1 MYKINLDITKKS
13 IKQIAVI
20 SAFATLLLAAMSSVP
35 VMNSFALS
43 LSGVIPS
50 LGSSDNNNNSI
61 STNDFLSCF
70 GVGTEC
76 TNVNVDDNSTTP

>member
-1 MYKINLDITKKS
+1 MK
-13 IKQIAVI
+13 
-20 SAFATLLLAAMSSVP
+20 
-35 VMNSFALS
+35 SFALS